1 MDFCLF
7 IVIEGIDGSGQDTQ
21 AELLKAWVEK
31 NGYQVWLTREP
42 TDSEVGQQILA
53 ILRGEK
59 ASPGSPELQGLMT
72 QDRFYHQAEIATH
85 LQQGGV
91 VISVRYYYSTL
102 AYGGADGLNVRE
114 LWEQNQDFGRP
125 DLAIYLDLD
134 PKSAMERIEK
144 RGAKIE
150 LFEQEEFLG
159 IVRQKFLGLV
169 GNPNFPELVTV
180 DADGTPDE
188 VHQAIVTLVQNKF
201 PLWFPTN

>member
-21 AELLKAWVEK
+21 AELLKAWVK
-31 NGYQVWLTREP
+31 KKGHQVVWLTREP
-42 TDSEVGQQILA
+42 TDSEVGQQIRA

-59 ASPGSPELQGLMT
+59 ASPGSAELQGLMA
-72 QDRFYHQAEIATH
+72 QDRFCHQAEILTR
-85 LQQGGV
+85 LQQGAV

-114 LWEQNQDFGRP
+114 LWRQNQDFRRP

-150 LFEQEEFLG
+150 LFEQEEFLV

-169 GNPNFPELVTV
+169 GNPNFSELVTV
-180 DADGTPDE
+180 DANGTPNA
-188 VHQAIVTLVQNKF
+188 VHQAIVKLVQNKF
-201 PLWFPTN
+201 PLQFPN